1 MIHLRSRK
9 RVKDRKG
16 HKMAAACIYKPI
28 KHPHPHRATGYIGW
42 LHNARAHGTKVFAHT
57 ESNKVMGTRQN
68 HISEACLPEVHESF
82 FPRDDNTLISHAPLK
97 FLKRNCAIGGSL
109 RQLTVDFSPFPDR
122 DTLASL
128 IFGTCWC
135 TENYCDKKGKAIL
148 AFWNICDMYH
158 RRKKRS
164 IVCSSFGDISGSHV
178 FFVVSSLCGLFLL
191 LTEPPPLPL
200 RWGVTLAGK

>member
-28 KHPHPHRATGYIGW
+28 KHPNPHRATGYIGW

-68 HISEACLPEVHESF
+68 HISEACLPEVHESY

-97 FLKRNCAIGGSL
+97 LFLEWCHWGLTETADCWLLSFP
-109 RQLTVDFSPFPDR
+109 RQRHFGLTHFWYM
-122 DTLASL
+122 LMHWEL
-128 IFGTCWC
+128 LWQ
-135 TENYCDKKGKAIL
+135 KGEANSGFL
-148 AFWNICDMYH
+148 EYMWYVSQA
-158 RRKKRS
+158 KKRS
-164 IVCSSFGDISGSHV
+164 IVCSSIVTFQAAMSFLSFQVYVAIS
-178 FFVVSSLCGLFLL
+178 VV
-191 LTEPPPLPL
+191 
-200 RWGVTLAGK
+200 